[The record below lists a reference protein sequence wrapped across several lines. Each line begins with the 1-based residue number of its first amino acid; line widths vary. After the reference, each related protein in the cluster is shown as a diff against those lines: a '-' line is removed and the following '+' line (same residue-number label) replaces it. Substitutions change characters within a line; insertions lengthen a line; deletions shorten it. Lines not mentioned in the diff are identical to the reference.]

1 MTIMEAMSCGV
12 PCVTTD
18 VGDCARLLEGAG
30 RVVPMHDAAAL
41 AAAWEQTLQLD
52 APAREEIARQSRQR
66 VLEKFTIAH
75 AARQYAETYAQLLE
89 VKS

>member
-1 MTIMEAMSCGV
+1 MTIMEAMACGV

-18 VGDCARLLEGAG
+18 VGDCARLLEGVG
-30 RVVPMHDAAAL
+30 RVVPMRDPAAL
-41 AAAWEQTLQLD
+41 ASAWEQTLQLS
-52 APAREEIARQSRQR
+52 AAEREEIAVKSRQR

-75 AARQYAETYAQLLE
+75 AAGQYAETYARLVE